1 MSEANRTRWG
11 GGLPTVRDAV
21 ILSEAKELSLSK
33 VKELG
38 PPPRLQTLASLGL
51 DPPLLSRR
59 GVFDGKIIFIFNIL
73 IFN

>member
-11 GGLPTVRDAV
+11 GGLLSVRDSV
-21 ILSEAKELSLSK
+21 ILSEA
-33 VKELG
+33 KELG

-59 GVFDGKIIFIFNIL
+59 GIFDGKIIFIFNIL